1 MNTST
6 LPNDLMTYSLVH
18 FEKGVPIDDLQLRND
33 QKRRIARV
41 EHVYWQWMRN
51 PFIDVFQ
58 LFKMLDKGKFAD
70 PASEY
75 HAAQKDKMLFD
86 FIVERLAPPSRRQDE
101 QKVRAAAEQMMRIG
115 RETDN
120 VLALDRGSKR
130 LSEVAHLN
138 EPESQQAD
146 MSKVM
151 FIPAVVT
158 TSARDIDPTK
168 EDPTDEQ
175 AKAIIDKYNAYV
187 DDKRKA
193 VDERVD
199 AMLAARDAK
208 RREKEGS
215 DDTTK

>member
-6 LPNDLMTYSLVH
+6 LPQDLMTNSLVH
-18 FEKGVPIDDLQLRND
+18 FEKGVPIDDLQLRGD
-33 QKRRIARV
+33 QKRRLARV
-41 EHVYWQWMRN
+41 EHVYWVWMRN
-51 PFIDVFQ
+51 PFLDVFHLFRQ
-58 LFKMLDKGKFAD
+58 LVKGHFAD
-70 PASEY
+70 PAAETR
-75 HAAQKDKMLFD
+75 AAQKDKQLFD
-86 FIVERLAPPSRRQDE
+86 FIVDRLAPPSRRQDE
-101 QKVRAAAEQMMRIG
+101 QKVRAAADQMMRIG

-120 VLALDRGSKR
+120 VMALDKGSKR
-130 LSEVAHLN
+130 LIEVAHLN

-158 TSARDIDPTK
+158 TSAKEIDPTK
-168 EDPTDEQ
+168 EDQTDEQ

-208 RREKEGS
+208 RKENENQ
-215 DDTTK
+215 TE